1 LINPP
6 LTLHIGL
13 LRADLPVG
21 LTAGTDSHR
30 MMTGGP
36 GKAAHLMDMNTPS
49 PALSG
54 LEPLISVDELSDYL
68 GIPVRTIYDW
78 RLTGHGP
85 RGLRVGRHLKFAVSD
100 VAAWIDA
107 QREASA
113 PGDLPGA

>member
-1 LINPP
+1 MASLK
-6 LTLHIGL
+6 
-13 LRADLPVG
+13 ADLLVL
-21 LTAGTDSHR
+21 LTDGTDSHR
-30 MMTGGP
+30 VMTGRLGEV
-36 GKAAHLMDMNTPS
+36 AHLMDMNTPS

-54 LEPLISVDELSDYL
+54 LEPLISVDELSEYL

-100 VAAWIDA
+100 VAAWVDA

-113 PGDLPGA
+113 PGDSQRA